1 MPRPGFF
8 TLINDKIVAGHI
20 FRFFLHLSSKLYG
33 VITLMYAVFVVGC
46 LEIIKIAV
54 NRSELLI
61 FGYTLFRPLLYYYIT
76 AV

>member
-1 MPRPGFF
+1 MPGPGFF
-8 TLINDKIVAGHI
+8 TLINNKAAAGHI

-33 VITLMYAVFVVGC
+33 VIALMYAVFIVGC

-54 NRSELLI
+54 NRSELLM
-61 FGYTLFRPLLYYYIT
+61 FGYTLFYPLLYYYIT